1 MSEEKT
7 KQDLPVNFVT
17 GDLFTRKYT
26 FVTYTGGKNNIE
38 EPTNFTVKKSED
50 NSELATIKF
59 QDGAI
64 KEYGVNGV
72 MNEDLIAM
80 VLTRLNFWQTTQFK
94 CRENACA
101 ITKLE
106 EALMWLRKRTIS
118 RENRGVEGTHNI

>member
-1 MSEEKT
+1 MSEKT
-7 KQDLPVNFVT
+7 TEVT
-17 GDLFTRKYT
+17 GDLITQKYT
-26 FVTYTGGKNNIE
+26 FVTYTGGKNNIK
-38 EPTNFTVKKSED
+38 EPTNFKVKKSED
-50 NSELATIKF
+50 NSELAIIKF

-64 KEYGVNGV
+64 KEHGVNGI

-106 EALMWLRKRTIS
+106 EALMWLRKRTIG
-118 RENRGVEGTHNI
+118 REIRGVEGTHKV